1 MSQDPPNHPIEPIL
15 EQGRLIVCAGPG
27 GVGKTTSA
35 AALGLQAALRGRR
48 CIVLTID
55 PAKRLAN
62 SLGLGK
68 LTNEPQRIDLPD
80 RDAEAPGGLWAM
92 MLDQTETFEELLRR
106 NAPDS
111 ASLERSKSNDIYRL
125 MSTTLHGIQE
135 YAALEKLHELYTS
148 GDYDLVVLD
157 TPPTA
162 NALDFLDA
170 PRRLRRFFDR
180 RVMKWF
186 LPDEQRSSGLVSRFF
201 NPGTVVLKLLRRF
214 LGDSFVDELVEFF
227 DTFQYLQETLE
238 ERGELIEYILADA
251 NTHFLIITS
260 PDPRRIEEAFH
271 FRDKLSELDQ
281 QVSAFV
287 VNRVTPP
294 FNEQDVQALGTA
306 DLDRVRAPDAPSLEA
321 PERLLEALT
330 QHYAALARLAGRD
343 RQSLDR
349 LADAVGDDAVQS
361 IPILGED
368 VHSIEHL
375 RVLGSFLT
383 SDAAT

>member
-1 MSQDPPNHPIEPIL
+1 MNHPIVPIL
-15 EQGRLIVCAGPG
+15 EEGRLIVCAGPG

-62 SLGLGK
+62 SLGLDR
-68 LTNEPQRIDLPD
+68 LTNAPQRIELDE
-80 RDAEAPGGLWAM
+80 RAETDDGGLWAM

-111 ASLERSKSNDIYRL
+111 ASLERSRSNDIYRL

-148 GDYDLVVLD
+148 GDFDLVVLD

-170 PRRLRRFFDR
+170 PKRLRRFFDR

-186 LPDEQRSSGLVSRFF
+186 LPDDQRSSGLVSRFF

-251 NTHFLIITS
+251 NTHFLVITS

-281 QVSAFV
+281 HVSAFV

-294 FNEQDVQALGTA
+294 FDEEDLEGLDA
-306 DLDRVRAPDAPSLEA
+306 DDLQQLRRPDGPKLEA
-321 PERLLEALT
+321 PQQLLEAMSE
-330 QHYAALARLAGRD
+330 HYGALARLARRD
-343 RQSLDR
+343 RHSLDR
-349 LADAVGDDAVQS
+349 LADAVGEDAVQS

-368 VHSIEHL
+368 VHSLDQL

-383 SDAAT
+383 PKAAS

>member
-1 MSQDPPNHPIEPIL
+1 MSQPITPII
-15 EQGRLIVCAGPG
+15 EEGRLIVCAGPG

-62 SLGLGK
+62 SLGLNR
-68 LTNEPQRIDLPD
+68 LTNEPQRIEFNGQGEED
-80 RDAEAPGGLWAM
+80 PGGLWAM

-111 ASLERSKSNDIYRL
+111 ASLERSRSNDIYRL

-148 GDYDLVVLD
+148 GDFDLVVLD

-170 PRRLRRFFDR
+170 PKRLRRFFDR

-186 LPDEQRSSGLVSRFF
+186 LPDDQRSTGLVSRFI

-238 ERGELIEYILADA
+238 ERGELIEYILSDVR
-251 NTHFLIITS
+251 THFLVVTS
-260 PDPRRIEEAFH
+260 PDPRRIDEAFH
-271 FRDKLSELDQ
+271 FRDKLSSLQ
-281 QVSAFV
+281 QEVTAFL

-294 FNEQDVQALGTA
+294 FDEEDLEGLGPE
-306 DLDRVRAPDAPSLEA
+306 DLQRVRRADAEPLEAPDA
-321 PERLLEALT
+321 LLDAMGE
-330 QHYAALARLAGRD
+330 HYAALARLARRD
-343 RQSLDR
+343 RHSLQR
-349 LADAVGDDAVQS
+349 LADAVGRDAVQS
-361 IPILGED
+361 IPVLGED
-368 VHSIEHL
+368 VHSIDQL
-375 RVLGSFLT
+375 RTLGSFMT
-383 SDAAT
+383 SQGDA

>member
-1 MSQDPPNHPIEPIL
+1 VNHPIAPIL
-15 EQGRLIVCAGPG
+15 EEGRLIVCAGPG

-62 SLGLGK
+62 SLGLDR
-68 LTNEPQRIDLPD
+68 LTNAPQRIDLD
-80 RDAEAPGGLWAM
+80 ERAETDDGGLWAM

-111 ASLERSKSNDIYRL
+111 ASLERSRSNDIYRL

-148 GDYDLVVLD
+148 GDFDLVVLD

-170 PRRLRRFFDR
+170 PKRLRRFFDR

-251 NTHFLIITS
+251 NTHFLVITS

-281 QVSAFV
+281 HVSAFV

-294 FNEQDVQALGTA
+294 FDEEDLEGLDA
-306 DLDRVRAPDAPSLEA
+306 DDLQQLRRPDAPKLEA
-321 PERLLEALT
+321 PQQLLEALRD
-330 QHYAALARLAGRD
+330 HYGALARLARRD
-343 RQSLDR
+343 RHSLDR
-349 LADAVGDDAVQS
+349 LAGAVGEDAVQS

-368 VHSIEHL
+368 VHSIDQL
-375 RVLGSFLT
+375 RILGSFLT
-383 SDAAT
+383 PKAAS